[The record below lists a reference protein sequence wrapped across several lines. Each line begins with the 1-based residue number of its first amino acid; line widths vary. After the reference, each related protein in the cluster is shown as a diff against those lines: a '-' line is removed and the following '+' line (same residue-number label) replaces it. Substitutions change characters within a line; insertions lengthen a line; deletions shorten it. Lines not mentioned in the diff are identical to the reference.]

1 MNQSPATLEN
11 ILADAVEIVSPAER
25 QAFVERACAGDAVLR
40 ARAERL
46 IEVHFCAGSF
56 LGRPAAFLETAALPA
71 QGEILGAQIGPYKLL
86 EQIGEGGMGVVF
98 VAEQLQPIRRT
109 VALKLIK
116 PGMDSKQVVA
126 RFSAERQALALM

>member
-11 ILADAVEIVSPAER
+11 ILADAVEIASPAER

-56 LGRPAAFLETAALPA
+56 LERPAAFLETAALPT
-71 QGEILGAQIGPYKLL
+71 QGEVLGAQIGPYKLL

-98 VAEQLQPIRRT
+98 VAEQL
-109 VALKLIK
+109 
-116 PGMDSKQVVA
+116 
-126 RFSAERQALALM
+126 